1 MRCRTIVAVVLLLAV
16 AAVSAADG
24 YVVILKNGHKIRCR
38 EAMRIDGENA
48 IITLVTG
55 TMTSYPLS
63 QVDLIE
69 TERYNQ
75 LGLGDAL
82 LIEELTVGGT
92 PIPTPTPKRSLGH
105 FATLDTRGS
114 AELGANIT
122 PTPTPTPG
130 IKLQSQ
136 PYHDTR
142 VERAFTKI
150 FDDKNLYL
158 YRTSTGTRPEF
169 LFVQAVTDSQREVFH
184 ALQVVTEAFVIIHQ
198 LQPEVAPAAVEL
210 QMVQTSGRPAGT
222 FRLTPELS
230 RTLVEKRTSVE
241 RFYVENVIF

>member
-1 MRCRTIVAVVLLLAV
+1 MCRRAVVTVLLLLVGVLA
-16 AAVSAADG
+16 AADG

-69 TERYNQ
+69 TERYNK

-92 PIPTPTPKRSLGH
+92 PAPTPTPKRSLGH
-105 FATLDTRGS
+105 FASLDSGD
-114 AELGANIT
+114 AALGANIT

-130 IKLQSQ
+130 IKLQNQ
-136 PYHDTR
+136 PYHDPR
-142 VERAFTKI
+142 VEQAFSKI
-150 FDDKNLYL
+150 FDDKSLYL
-158 YRTSTGTRPEF
+158 YRTSAGTRPEYF
-169 LFVQAVTDSQREVFH
+169 YVQAVTDSQREVFE
-184 ALQVVTEAFVIIHQ
+184 ALQVVSEAYAILHQ
-198 LQPEVAPAAVEL
+198 LHAESAPEAVEL

-222 FRLTPELS
+222 FRLSPELAKS
-230 RTLVEKRTSVE
+230 LVNRQISVEK
-241 RFYVENVIF
+241 FYVENVIF